1 MAGQFDKWKRVLSTS
16 SSRPDVYMRDPEKD
30 DKGNITQ
37 VFPKIAAPIETNA
50 PENTEDNKNRSL
62 PANAPKQ
69 AAANAASKKEADA
82 SMVRKHYNRNS
93 RKRQIAGLST
103 TTMRL
108 DEKTG
113 EAYDSSEVVPPKA
126 KPVSNLLSKG
136 YVKPTG
142 QDPDF
147 TPTPVTDTQVSEISR
162 PGGALTDQKNAS
174 KSAQEAERQDLLSGE
189 DAFNTSQSQLDRK
202 MGGNKARRRVG
213 SNLRSLNGVTYDV
226 LDRKAEVMTA
236 KGGAGDYGTYQSDLE
251 TAAAA
256 NDVIPASTVPAKTS
270 DVEEPKVFDVKPS
283 GYKPTESAGD
293 LAAKKADALLTQ
305 GARLAEKKEKEAK
318 APRKPKRTPGGVP
331 KYKEGPRN
339 LIGSEAITE
348 PDTDVVEGK
357 ISSAA
362 YERVQDPAPGREEY
376 DVEGKELAAGYDD
389 PNDIRSTTM
398 REVPSGRP
406 DKVLGHVPVRSP
418 RELAGYEKP
427 TVNKSGNVIPPLA
440 IDTFGSQ
447 PTDRKQAEA
456 ENKRLRRSRGISVKT
471 TVFDPNVRSARP
483 TRGQTPERAAVL
495 GAIREKRA
503 TDLAAEGKEMTTV
516 APEVMETAKRLGRTS
531 AYNLDENYMSTPS
544 FLAHPAVQDATIAHA
559 LGVHH
564 TLGTED
570 DHLAK
575 YYGGRPLEAQA
586 LRAAAFKVV
595 DRNLRGNPEKA
606 AGEFALLRASVHA
619 GTPPTRTLRNLR
631 AGNDTG
637 VVVNGQNVTLSP
649 TSSENRQRIADT
661 TTNITAQTE
670 SAPRVARGSVAATPT
685 APLAGTN
692 RVGVRRVGQPPEA
705 SEIREFSP
713 AELRNRKNVP
723 GSDDSK
729 GVRVVDLQGLR
740 PGETSP
746 NKVLKEEKDS

>member
-1 MAGQFDKWKRVLSTS
+1 MAGQFDKWKKVLSTS

-30 DKGNITQ
+30 EAGNVTQ
-37 VFPKIAAPIETNA
+37 VFPKIVAPVETNA

-113 EAYDSSEVVPPKA
+113 EAYDSSEVIPPKA

-147 TPTPVTDTQVSEISR
+147 TPTPVTDAQVSEINR
-162 PGGALTDQKNAS
+162 PGGALTDQKNAA
-174 KSAQEAERQDLLSGE
+174 KSAQEATRQNLLSGE
-189 DAFNTSQSQLDRK
+189 TAFN
-202 MGGNKARRRVG
+202 NKESASG
-213 SNLRSLNGVTYDV
+213 STTRSLNGVTYDV
-226 LDRKAEVMTA
+226 ADRRAEVMAAT
-236 KGGAGDYGTYQSDLE
+236 GGAGDYGTYQEDLE
-251 TAAAA
+251 SAAKA

-270 DVEEPKVFDVKPS
+270 DVEEPKVFSNVKPS
-283 GYKPTESAGD
+283 GYKPSKSAGD
-293 LAAKKADALLTQ
+293 LASDKTDALLTQ
-305 GARLAEKKEKEAK
+305 GAKIAAKKEEKEGK
-318 APRKPKRTPGGVP
+318 NPRRNKNDAPPGGVP

-357 ISSAA
+357 IPSAA

-398 REVPSGRP
+398 REVASDRP

-418 RELAGYEKP
+418 REIAGYEKP
-427 TVNKSGNVIPPLA
+427 TVNKSGNVIPPMV

-447 PTDRKQAEA
+447 PADRKQAEA
-456 ENKRLRRSRGISVKT
+456 ENKRLRASRGISTTT

-483 TRGQTPERAAVL
+483 VRGQTPERAAVL
-495 GAIREKRA
+495 GAIREKRSA
-503 TDLAAEGKEMTTV
+503 TLASQGKEMTTV
-516 APEVMETAKRLGRTS
+516 APEVMDTAKRLGRTS
-531 AYNLDENYMSTPS
+531 AYNLDEDYMNSTS

-564 TLGTED
+564 TLGTD
-570 DHLAK
+570 DSHLAK

-606 AGEFALLRASVHA
+606 AGEFDLLRASVHA

-631 AGNDTG
+631 SGNDTG

-649 TSSENRQRIADT
+649 TSSENRQRIADNT
-661 TTNITAQTE
+661 TKITTQTE
-670 SAPRVARGSVAATPT
+670 SAPKVARGSVAATPT

-692 RVGVRRVGQPPEA
+692 RVGVRRIGQPPEA
-705 SEIREFSP
+705 TKVREFSP
-713 AELRNRKNVP
+713 QELRNRSNVP

-729 GVRVVDLQGLR
+729 KPRVTDLQGLR

>member
-1 MAGQFDKWKRVLSTS
+1 MAGQFDKYVKILGTG
-16 SSRPDVYMRDPEKD
+16 SRPDRF
-30 DKGNITQ
+30 KG
-37 VFPKIAAPIETNA
+37 APGNPDIVAPLEINA

-69 AAANAASKKEADA
+69 VAADKASKQAADVN
-82 SMVRKHYNRNS
+82 MVRKHYNRNS

-126 KPVSNLLSKG
+126 NPVSNLLSKG

-147 TPTPVTDTQVSEISR
+147 TPTPVTDTQVAEISR
-162 PGGALTDQKNAS
+162 PGGALTDQKNAA

-189 DAFNTSQSQLDRK
+189 DAFNTSQSQLDK
-202 MGGNKARRRVG
+202 NMGGNKARRRVG

-226 LDRKAEVMTA
+226 MDRRAEVMAAT
-236 KGGAGDYGTYQSDLE
+236 GGAGDYGTYQSDLE

-256 NDVIPASTVPAKTS
+256 NDVIPASTIPAKPT
-270 DVEEPKVFDVKPS
+270 DTIEPKVFENVKPS

-293 LAAKKADALLTQ
+293 LAAKKSNELLTQ
-305 GARLAEKKEKEAK
+305 GAKIASKKEEKEGK
-318 APRKPKRTPGGVP
+318 NPRGKRVPGGAP
-331 KYKEGPRN
+331 KYTGPSQVT
-339 LIGSEAITE
+339 GSEAITA
-348 PDTDVVEGK
+348 PDMDITETKISDSAHDLRASMSEGK
-357 ISSAA
+357 
-362 YERVQDPAPGREEY
+362 DP
-376 DVEGKELAAGYDD
+376 
-389 PNDIRSTTM
+389 DITSTTM
-398 REVPSGRP
+398 REVESGRP

-418 RELAGYEKP
+418 RELAGYKKP

-440 IDTFGSQ
+440 IDTFGAQ

-483 TRGQTPERAAVL
+483 VRGQTPERQAVL
-495 GAIREKRA
+495 GGIREERA
-503 TDLAAEGKEMTTV
+503 ASLAAQGKEMTTV
-516 APEVMETAKRLGRTS
+516 APEVMDTAKRLGRTS

-570 DHLAK
+570 DHLVK

-595 DRNLRGNPEKA
+595 DRHLRGNPEKTP
-606 AGEFALLRASVHA
+606 GEFALLRASVHA

-631 AGNDTG
+631 SGNDTG
-637 VVVNGQNVTLSP
+637 VVVNGQNVALAAG
-649 TSSENRQRIADT
+649 SSENRQKIADT
-661 TTNITAQTE
+661 TTNITAQAE
-670 SAPRVARGSVAATPT
+670 AAPKIARGSVAATPT
-685 APLAGTN
+685 APLAGSN
-692 RVGVRRVGQPPEA
+692 RVAVRRVGQAPEEA
-705 SEIREFSP
+705 VVREFSP
-713 AELRNRKNVP
+713 QELRNRKNVP

-729 GVRVVDLQGLR
+729 KPPVVDFVGLK
-740 PGETSP
+740 PGEKNT
-746 NKVLKEEKDS
+746 NKTLKEEKDS